1 MSGDLLL
8 TLAELSDNVYSGAIG
23 AGGFTPI
30 GTWNTDPLDAGYAAA
45 AFLSP
50 DKTQVIVA
58 IRGTVLTPGLASLED
73 VAADASFL
81 TSQATPALDA
91 IVSDAA
97 RFVATIHAEFK
108 GATIT
113 LTGHSLGGSV
123 AQLIGAEAH
132 LATESFNAPGAAA
145 VFGQLAGELA
155 PDKNLGSSDLSIQY
169 RLYADQI
176 SLAGWQFADT
186 DTISVADPAGTTFDR
201 LTNISPLLDL
211 AVNASTYA
219 DLHAIA
225 TVIAEIT
232 ANAPLMPSNAAEPN
246 DVLPIE
252 EALAALG
259 LPEADATLSNSGSL
273 LTKGVDAVFAG

>member
-1 MSGDLLL
+1 MMGWANAHRDFRPGGVGRSVADPGRADQ
-8 TLAELSDNVYSGAIG
+8 NVYSGAIG

-73 VAADASFL
+73 IAADASFL

-97 RFVATIHAEFK
+97 RFVATIQSEYK

-113 LTGHSLGGSV
+113 VTGHSLGGAV
-123 AQLIGAEAH
+123 AQLIGAESH
-132 LATESFNAPGAAA
+132 LATESFNAPGGAA
-145 VFGQLAGELA
+145 VFSQLAGELA

-169 RLYADQI
+169 RLYADQV
-176 SLAGWQFADT
+176 SLTGWQFADT
-186 DTISVADPAGTTFDR
+186 DTISVADPAGTTFD
-201 LTNISPLLDL
+201 
-211 AVNASTYA
+211 
-219 DLHAIA
+219 
-225 TVIAEIT
+225 
-232 ANAPLMPSNAAEPN
+232 
-246 DVLPIE
+246 
-252 EALAALG
+252 G
-259 LPEADATLSNSGSL
+259 
-273 LTKGVDAVFAG
+273 